1 MKRWQLAAACC
12 ALLTCAC
19 VTRDAYVVLK
29 MPPPTHPPCAGGP
42 PDQCGQAIASVVN
55 RWVADIPWRPGAAIA
70 PRVPLLPGMR
80 VTVSLTP
87 ANGPVAEYVLIVPG
101 KCDPTECEVPSREA
115 ALVPLQGLPA
125 IREIVNVN
133 AEPSTVSLDLL
144 LSGVVFTD
152 VSRPPCKDAP
162 EEECVY
168 GVSAQRLAEGI
179 SPEVAQL
186 RLTFAKFS
194 PPTNT
199 RADDVRCV
207 GPTPCVPGRVSA
219 ELPVFVQ
226 GECRSAK
233 PQSILVPL
241 GYSVEQLEKARG
253 ENVVALRRSK
263 RWICAEHKYIGKDF
277 HADVVESRTNCSV
290 SMIQLP
296 DLDEKE
302 DPRITFRFRE
312 KRWSSRGAELELVL
326 PPSAKA
332 RLAVMHGDV
341 LIAQPQERVQGSTAP

>member
-12 ALLTCAC
+12 ALLMCAC
-19 VTRDAYVVLK
+19 VTRDAHVVLK
-29 MPPPTHPPCAGGP
+29 MPPPTHPQCAGGP
-42 PDQCGQAIASVVN
+42 PDQCGQAVASVVN

-80 VTVSLTP
+80 VTVTLTP
-87 ANGPVAEYVLIVPG
+87 PDDPVAEYVLIVPG
-101 KCDPTECEVPSREA
+101 KCDPTACEVPSSEA

-125 IREIVNVN
+125 IHEIVNVS
-133 AEPSTVSLDLL
+133 AVPPTASLDLL

-152 VSRPPCKDAP
+152 ASRPPCKDAP
-162 EEECVY
+162 VEECVY

-179 SPEVAQL
+179 APEGAQL
-186 RLTFAKFS
+186 RLTFAKFN
-194 PPTNT
+194 PPANI
-199 RADDVRCV
+199 RANEVHCV
-207 GPTPCVPGRVSA
+207 GPMPCVPGRVSA

-226 GECRSAK
+226 GDRRSAK

-241 GYSVEQLEKARG
+241 GYSVEQLEKART
-253 ENVVALRRSK
+253 ENVVAIRRSK
-263 RWICAEHKYIGKDF
+263 RWICAEHEYIGKDF
-277 HADVVESRTNCSV
+277 HADVVESLKNCSL
-290 SMIQLP
+290 SMIQPP
-296 DLDEKE
+296 DLDATK

-312 KRWSSRGAELELVL
+312 KRWSSRGADLELVL

-341 LIAQPQERVQGSTAP
+341 LIVQPQKRAHGSKSP